1 MRIFL
6 SALENGNP
14 LSKDCWLAHLD
25 EMPFDLKWNLVSYY
39 YSRSK
44 DRLPRAT
51 FIRDHSELMMVDSGA
66 HSFQKGAKVKWEDYT
81 RQYADFIRTFDRP
94 NVVGFFEMD
103 VDVII
108 GYDKV
113 LALRKIL
120 MQASDKII
128 PVWHK
133 GRGIAEYDRMCQ
145 EFAGKVVAISGFKN
159 EDIADHQYLMFLKHA
174 KKYNC
179 KVHCLGMTRRKILDV
194 VPFDYV
200 DSSSWRQ
207 PFTYARGLTAS
218 GKQRK
223 VDSAWFKVA
232 SNRDKLELKNY
243 IYGVKMQEHYY
254 RKWRHLE

>member
-51 FIRDHSELMMVDSGA
+51 FIRDHSELMMADSGA

-179 KVHCLGMTRRKILDV
+179 KVH
-194 VPFDYV
+194 
-200 DSSSWRQ
+200 
-207 PFTYARGLTAS
+207 
-218 GKQRK
+218 
-223 VDSAWFKVA
+223 
-232 SNRDKLELKNY
+232 
-243 IYGVKMQEHYY
+243 
-254 RKWRHLE
+254 